1 MSQKAKNRSG
11 QMKKK
16 KENVREIN
24 EPEII
29 IETDENS
36 PLYGLKEQEVKERVL
51 RGEINQFAGVKTKS
65 EREIIFGNVFTF
77 FNIVNFILAFLVI
90 LTGSFKNVLFLGV
103 IFSNIIIGSF
113 QEIRSKRIIDKLSLI
128 SAPKVYVV
136 RGGKKKSI
144 TVNQIVLGDL
154 VMLKNGNQICAD
166 SVVTQGEIEVNES
179 LITGES
185 DPVVKKEG
193 DSLLSG
199 SFVVSGS
206 CFSKVV
212 HIGKDNYASKIA
224 EDAKYVK
231 KPNSEIMDSL
241 NAIVKTIA
249 CALIPVGVLLF
260 CKQYFITGDTWQES
274 IISTVA
280 ALIGMIPE
288 GLVLLTSI
296 VFAVSVI
303 RLSQK
308 NTLVQEMYSIET
320 LARVDVLCLDKT
332 GTITEGKMVLE
343 KLLPLENHTE
353 SEMKEILAALSKNL
367 HDTSPTSAA
376 VRDFA
381 GDESNLKAANLVPF
395 SSSRK
400 YSGAYFQNVG
410 SYVFGAGEF
419 ILGEGYKDYNN
430 LTKEHTSVGKRVLT
444 LVKYKE
450 DFNGKN
456 LPVSPEVIGFI
467 VISDKIREEAP
478 DTLRYFKEQGVD
490 IKIISGDNAAA
501 VSSIAKRAC
510 LENAGNYVDATTLV
524 TDEDIKA
531 AAIKYSVFGRVTP
544 QQKLSLVK
552 ALKEKGHTVAMTGDG
567 VNDVLALKEADCSIA
582 MASGSDAART
592 VSNLVL
598 LDSNFASMPKV
609 VAEGR
614 RSINNL
620 QRSAA
625 LFLTKTGYA
634 IFIAL
639 FFIFVAATYPF
650 EPIQLSLI
658 SSLTIGIPSF
668 LLALEPNRERIK
680 GKFIMNVINKALP
693 SALTTI
699 FNIIILV
706 ILEGIINL
714 HSEQISTLA
723 VMVTTFTSF
732 LLIIKICY
740 PFTFLRTLMIGVLA
754 GAFLVAV
761 FFMRDFLSLVA
772 LNLNMLIILAV
783 LMVFSAFC
791 FAFLSHVMDNLLVID
806 ESGIKQRRRL
816 NKKNRPADAE
826 KRD

>member
-1 MSQKAKNRSG
+1 
-11 QMKKK
+11 MKKK
-16 KENVREIN
+16 NGNVKEIN

-36 PLYGLKEQEVKERVL
+36 PLYGLKDSEVEKRVL
-51 RGEINQFAGVKTKS
+51 RGDVNEYKGVKTKS
-65 EREIIFGNVFTF
+65 EKEIIFGNVFTF
-77 FNIVNFILAFLVI
+77 FNIINFILAFLVI
-90 LTGSFKNVLFLGV
+90 LTGSFKNILFLGV

-144 TVNQIVLGDL
+144 TVNEIVLDDL
-154 VMLKNGNQICAD
+154 VVLKSGNQICAD
-166 SVVTQGEIEVNES
+166 SIVTEGEIEVNES

-185 DPVVKKEG
+185 DPIVKKAG

-199 SFVVSGS
+199 SFVVSGE
-206 CFSKVV
+206 CYCKVV
-212 HIGKDNYASKIA
+212 HIGKENYANKIA

-241 NAIVKTIA
+241 NAIVKTVA
-249 CALIPVGVLLF
+249 FALIPVGALLF
-260 CKQYFITGDTWQES
+260 CKQYFITGDTWQQS
-274 IISTVA
+274 VISTVA

-308 NTLVQEMYSIET
+308 NTLVQEMYGIET

-332 GTITEGKMVLE
+332 GTITEGTMLLE

-353 SEMKEILAALSKNL
+353 SEMKNMLSALNKNL
-367 HDTSPTSAA
+367 KDNSSTFEAIKNY
-376 VRDFA
+376 A
-381 GDESNLKAANLVPF
+381 GENSNLSASNIIPF

-400 YSGAYFQNVG
+400 WSGAYFEKEG
-410 SYVFGAGEF
+410 SYVLGAGEF
-419 ILGEGYKDYNN
+419 VLGEKYNSYIN
-430 LTKEHTSVGKRVLT
+430 LTHEHTSMGKRVLT

-450 DFNGKN
+450 NFCGKN
-456 LPVSPEVIGFI
+456 LPENPEVIGFI
-467 VISDKIREEAP
+467 VISDKIRAEAP
-478 DTLRYFKEQGVD
+478 ETLKYFKEQGVD

-501 VSSIAKRAC
+501 VSSIAKC
-510 LENAGNYVDATTLV
+510 AGLNTADNFVDATTLL
-524 TDEDIKA
+524 TEDDIKA
-531 AAIKYSVFGRVTP
+531 AASKYSVFGRVTP

-552 ALKEKGHTVAMTGDG
+552 ALKEQKHTVAMTGDG

-634 IFIAL
+634 IFIAV

-693 SALTTI
+693 PALTTI
-699 FNIIILV
+699 LNIITLV
-706 ILEGIINL
+706 ILEGVMGL
-714 HSEQISTLA
+714 QSEQISTLA
-723 VMVTTFTSF
+723 VMVTTFTAF
-732 LLIIKICY
+732 LLIIKICR
-740 PFTFLRTLMIGVLA
+740 PFTFLRALMVGVLA
-754 GAFLVAV
+754 GAFVVAV
-761 FFMRDFLSLVA
+761 LFLRDLFSLVA
-772 LNLNMLIILAV
+772 ISFNMLIILII
-783 LMVFSAFC
+783 LMVFSLAC
-791 FAFLSHVMDNLLVID
+791 FILLSHVMDNLLVID
-806 ESGIKQRRRL
+806 EGGIKQRRVS
-816 NKKNRPADAE
+816 KKKKA
-826 KRD
+826 